1 MIKTRESAVEK
12 QICDWAKAQGI
23 RTYKFISPGRK
34 GVPDRMFM
42 KDGIVSFLEIKRPGE
57 KPTLLQCREI
67 RMMLE
72 QSVLAFWCD
81 NAPQGIQILTNI
93 YFPKLSS

>member
-1 MIKTRESAVEK
+1 MICKTRESAVEK

-34 GVPDRMFM
+34 GVPDRMFI

-57 KPTLLQCREI
+57 KPTPMQFREI
-67 RMMLE
+67 HGILD
-72 QSVLAFWCD
+72 QNVFAFWCD
-81 NAPQGIQILTNI
+81 DATRGIQILT
-93 YFPKLSS
+93 KLYAPST

>member
-1 MIKTRESAVEK
+1 MTRTRESAVEK

-42 KDGIVSFLEIKRPGE
+42 KDGIVSFLEVKRPGE
-57 KPTLLQCREI
+57 KPTPLQYREI
-67 RMMLE
+67 QQMLD
-72 QSVLAFWCD
+72 QDVIAAWCD
-81 NAPQGIQILTNI
+81 NVADGKFILAAT
-93 YFPKLSS
+93 YLSAS

>member
-1 MIKTRESAVEK
+1 MTRTRESAVEK
-12 QICDWAKAQGI
+12 QICDWAKSRGI

-57 KPTLLQCREI
+57 KPTPMQFHEMKGI
-67 RMMLE
+67 IEAM
-72 QSVLAFWCD
+72 VIAAWCD
-81 NAPQGIQILTNI
+81 NAAGGIKILTDI